1 MCDIEGQGAAGGLR
15 AGRPCRRSGRQRG
28 DRSAFLG
35 VIAGT
40 AALGSLLCAP
50 PAPAIEFGEGALEG
64 TLDTTLSHGL
74 TFRIEG
80 REARVNDFRSANS
93 NDGNLNYG
101 RGVVSNTSKVTTDL
115 DLGNRRFGAFLRATG
130 FVDFE
135 NENGAR
141 ARTPLSGE
149 AKDIVGKDFEV
160 LDAYFTG
167 AFEPGGAPVD
177 LRLGRH
183 VLNWGES
190 TFIGGGIN
198 AFNRYDV
205 GKLRLPG
212 SELREALAPVSMVSV
227 STAPSDTLTVEGF
240 YQLEWEETV
249 LDPVGSFF
257 STNDVAGPGATEVVV
272 NSERFRPFFETFG
285 FGSDIVGSEID
296 RRFSFG
302 RLTPA
307 INADL
312 AGTRWARRYADD
324 SNFMSV
330 ARGPDRR
337 PGDSGQWGVALR
349 HLAVDL
355 NQTELGLYVGRYHS
369 RLPIVSARTA
379 GMEAV
384 EAGLAAARA
393 VGAAG
398 SATSTALAG
407 SVAPEVTR
415 EVTARVMAAVAAGT
429 LERAAVPALIE
440 RRVAAEVERR
450 VRLRVSGI
458 ATALAI
464 DRYAETVDRR
474 GATGHYFLEYP
485 EGIRFL
491 GLSFNTELGA
501 SGWTLQG
508 EYTLHIDT
516 PLQRAQDVLVGE
528 GILPISEAL
537 ELAGCAR
544 APADETCDRN
554 PRTGEVLP
562 SAYFARSLGEHIGQH
577 RPYDVVGYER
587 HDVSQVQV
595 TATRAFGPRL
605 GADGLT
611 LASEVAIM
619 RVHGLTQ
626 GHRIESPARP
636 RRLSDSEESA
646 DADSLSW
653 GYRISARLRYSNA
666 IGAVGL
672 FPFVQWGHD
681 VDGNGPTPIGQF
693 AEGRTALTVG
703 VGADYLKRW
712 QANVGLTMYGGRSD
726 TRYDRDFLSASVKF
740 SF

>member
-1 MCDIEGQGAAGGLR
+1 MFFGI
-15 AGRPCRRSGRQRG
+15 P
-28 DRSAFLG
+28 
-35 VIAGT
+35 AGT
-40 AALGSLLCAP
+40 AALGCLLFALS
-50 PAPAIEFGEGALEG
+50 APAIEFGEGALEG

-160 LDAYFTG
+160 LDAYVTG

-227 STAPSDTLTVEGF
+227 SAAPSDTLTVEGF

-272 NSERFRPFFETFG
+272 NSERFRPLLG
-285 FGSDIVGSEID
+285 AYGSEVD
-296 RRFSFG
+296 REFGFG

-312 AGTRWARRYADD
+312 ARSRLPPYRAHEPD
-324 SNFMSV
+324 FMSV
-330 ARGPDRR
+330 ARGPDRLS
-337 PGDSGQWGVALR
+337 GDSGQWGVALR
-349 HLAVDL
+349 HLAEDL
-355 NQTELGLYVGRYHS
+355 NQTELGLYFGRYHS
-369 RLPIVSARTA
+369 RLPLISARTA
-379 GMEAV
+379 GTAAIQ
-384 EAGLAAARA
+384 AGLAAAGA
-393 VGAAG
+393 VGAPG

-415 EVTARVMAAVAAGT
+415 EVTARGMAAVAAGT
-429 LERAAVPALIE
+429 LERAAAPALIE
-440 RRVAAEVERR
+440 RRVTAEVERQ
-450 VRLRVSGI
+450 VGPRVSGI

-485 EGIRFL
+485 EGIRFF

-537 ELAGCAR
+537 ELAGCVR
-544 APADETCDRN
+544 APAEETCDRN

-562 SAYFARSLGEHIGQH
+562 SAYFARSLSEHIEQH
-577 RPYDVVGYER
+577 RPDDVVGYAR

-595 TATRAFGPRL
+595 TATKAFGPRL

-611 LASEVAIM
+611 VASEVAIM